1 MKITTLQEWRLTK
14 ARESKSE
21 PPDDSWDYSSFF
33 KVLAILWS
41 FLIGCLI
48 WQYVFQ
54 VHRAND
60 LLAKSNMMFRSNFLN
75 EEDSYVTIYHCAMNR
90 QQHIIRAANLLRHW
104 HRTEALKEL
113 NTAP

>member
-54 VHRAND
+54 AVRAND
-60 LLAKSNMMFRSNFLN
+60 ALELINQNVLTCTNPIRDSLAL
-75 EEDSYVTIYHCAMNR
+75 IR